1 MMKRF
6 STLAC
11 LLLSCFLL
19 CAAAGCQKETPK
31 QDASTTDTDKIPE
44 DAQEKTPGEKTPGE
58 KTPEADASKAEETD
72 SNQTDSTD
80 NTDNTA
86 SEDNNVSDETA
97 SSKDQEPEVFST
109 FTVVTEPFDGGQA
122 VTKVILDRKE
132 EVTAESIDTKDI
144 IVMANHCNIRRSITD
159 AYPSDAEGNRTETGQ
174 YLTLELEHAYL
185 NGFFNGSATITFDS
199 TTWMNK
205 PLELDYSVTVGDLY
219 FAQGNIVNVLEDEF
233 SFERSESGLNYRLY
247 CPEDETEAR
256 PLIIWIHGMGEG
268 GSDNRIQIVSNKA
281 CNFAG
286 EENQSYFGGAY
297 VAAPQCPDFWA
308 TDFNFA
314 ARSPYVEQMV
324 SLIEEVIAAHNVD
337 ASRVYIGGCSMGGY
351 MTWQTILEK
360 PELFAAA
367 FPTCAAYAPTAEDA
381 KKIADANLP
390 VWVIYAANDKT
401 VSPDQF
407 TRPSVTALEKAGA
420 TVKVTEFPEVKED
433 NISYDGHWSW
443 IYVYNNHVVDEDGLS
458 LMEWLAAQF
467 R

>member
-1 MMKRF
+1 MKRF
-6 STLAC
+6 FTLAC
-11 LLLSCFLL
+11 LLLTCFSL
-19 CAAAGCQKETPK
+19 CMAAGCQKNTK
-31 QDASTTDTDKIPE
+31 QQEASTNDTNTSSDTDTNSSDQENTPSENDPSE
-44 DAQEKTPGEKTPGE
+44 DTDTP
-58 KTPEADASKAEETD
+58 
-72 SNQTDSTD
+72 
-80 NTDNTA
+80 
-86 SEDNNVSDETA
+86 SEDNADTNTPSNDPAENTNNPSDTN
-97 SSKDQEPEVFST
+97 SSEEEPEIFST
-109 FTVVTEPFDGGQA
+109 FTIVTEPFDGGQA

-132 EVTAESIDTKDI
+132 EVTAESIDTNDI
-144 IVMANHCNIRRSITD
+144 IVMANHCNTRRSITD
-159 AYPSDAEGNRTETGQ
+159 AYPSDADGNRAESGQ
-174 YLTLELEHAYL
+174 YLTLELEHTYL
-185 NGFFNGSATITFDS
+185 NGFFNGSATIAFDS

-233 SFERSESGLNYRLY
+233 SFECSESGLNYRLY

-281 CNFAG
+281 CNFAAK
-286 EENQSYFGGAY
+286 ENQDYFGGAY
-297 VAAPQCPDFWA
+297 VVAPQCPDFWA
-308 TDFNFA
+308 SDFNFT
-314 ARSPYVEQMV
+314 ARSPYVDKMV
-324 SLIEEVIAAHNVD
+324 SLIEEVIAAHNID
-337 ASRVYIGGCSMGGY
+337 TSRVYIGGCSMGGY

-367 FPTCAAYAPTAEDA
+367 FPTCAAYAPTKEDA
-381 KKIADANLP
+381 QKIAEANLP

-407 TRPSVTALEKAGA
+407 TRPSVTALQDANA

-443 IYVYNNHVVDEDGLS
+443 IYVYNNHVVDEDGLT
-458 LMEWLAAQF
+458 LMEWLASQS